1 MAVAILAM
9 FAATACGSD
18 RQPQTVE
25 IVVPAGTQQ
34 RLDAGERVEVMPAVL
49 EMRVGDTLLIRN
61 EDSVDQAV
69 GPYFVAAHDE
79 LRFTYGSPGRYEGYC
94 PLSEGERYEIV
105 VEG

>member
-1 MAVAILAM
+1 MAVAVLTM
-9 FAATACGSD
+9 FATACASD
-18 RQPQTVE
+18 HQPQTVE

-34 RLDAGERVEVMPAVL
+34 RLEAGESVDVMPALL

-69 GPYFVAAHDE
+69 GPYFVAARDE

-94 PLSEGERYEIV
+94 PLSQGERYEIV
-105 VEG
+105 VEE